1 MNKVITFSLLCTAAL
16 NAQSFSIGVLGG
28 APFEDV
34 VQTVTTSGIQ
44 FVPKTPNFV
53 VGPAM
58 RIGLPAH
65 FRLEMDALYR
75 PYEFTQ
81 SSASALLGST
91 VTNVSASQWRF
102 PLLLQYEIH
111 TPVIKPFVEGGL
123 SWDHLSNISTAA
135 RNITSGPGALVHV
148 SNASVVLGGGVDIK
162 MGFVR
167 LSGELRWSH
176 LNSAD
181 FQAISR
187 VNQAE
192 ALVGIHF

>member
-1 MNKVITFSLLCTAAL
+1 MNKVILLSLLGAAGL
-16 NAQSFSIGVLGG
+16 SAQAFSVGILGG

-34 VQTVTTSGIQ
+34 VQKVTTSGIQ

-53 VGPAM
+53 VGPSV

-65 FRLEMDALYR
+65 FRLEADALYR
-75 PYEFTQ
+75 PYDFSQ
-81 SSASALLGST
+81 SGAVVAAN
-91 VTNVSASQWRF
+91 VTASQWRF

-111 TPVIKPFVEGGL
+111 TPVIKPFIEGGL

-135 RNITSGPGALVHV
+135 KNITSGPGTLVHQ

-162 MGFVR
+162 IGFVR
-167 LSGELRWSH
+167 VSGELRWSH
-176 LNSAD
+176 LGSAD
-181 FQAISR
+181 FQAISK

-192 ALVGIHF
+192 ALVGLHF